1 MADAGGNLSIE
12 SLQDTSSFKSS
23 DTQIGGSVTAGVGF
37 AASGSYA
44 SNRVDGD
51 FASVVEQSRLDA
63 GDDGFTVRVQ
73 GNTDLKGAAIASSE
87 VAVKRGV
94 NTVTTGSLSVSDIEN
109 RSRYKATGVSLSGGF
124 SVADDDKAS
133 AAKKEGS
140 VGKEEGS
147 ASKAVEAAASNV
159 AGKGDAWSARNFGNS
174 VSAGAPGMS
183 VRKGSESS
191 VTHSGISGAAVTI
204 IDRNAQWE
212 RTGKTAE
219 QVLAMLDR
227 GARAADGAGGLTK
240 KWDGDELRRQVQ
252 AEAEIVAAFGQQA
265 GAAIE
270 RHAEQKRA
278 ELRQQIKATEDPEKI
293 KALQAQINEIN
304 TQERL
309 LNVAVGALGG
319 SGGVAA
325 LQAGLSEAADRM
337 RRYTIADSEKFAGIT
352 DEETMLDNK
361 SGESAGI
368 RGDGFK
374 TAGTRVVLD
383 KLCGDVN
390 ERCRTQLDA
399 NGKSVLDANGIPKL
413 ELDGD
418 GFVRFDRSKARM
430 TMAQFLESDLG
441 KEMSGPTGGNQGGPG
456 TLLGFP
462 YSPGGI
468 LDLAHEAYGGSHDFI
483 GGTLSGYYDEQGNAR
498 RGLTPVQDFIYETWT
513 AIALVP
519 ATPFAL
525 AEALPP
531 QAWKALDILLRMKR

>member
-1 MADAGGNLSIE
+1 
-12 SLQDTSSFKSS
+12 
-23 DTQIGGSVTAGVGF
+23 
-37 AASGSYA
+37 
-44 SNRVDGD
+44 
-51 FASVVEQSRLDA
+51 
-63 GDDGFTVRVQ
+63 
-73 GNTDLKGAAIASSE
+73 
-87 VAVKRGV
+87 
-94 NTVTTGSLSVSDIEN
+94 
-109 RSRYKATGVSLSGGF
+109 
-124 SVADDDKAS
+124 
-133 AAKKEGS
+133 
-140 VGKEEGS
+140 
-147 ASKAVEAAASNV
+147 
-159 AGKGDAWSARNFGNS
+159 
-174 VSAGAPGMS
+174 
-183 VRKGSESS
+183 
-191 VTHSGISGAAVTI
+191 
-204 IDRNAQWE
+204 
-212 RTGKTAE
+212 
-219 QVLAMLDR
+219 
-227 GARAADGAGGLTK
+227 
-240 KWDGDELRRQVQ
+240 
-252 AEAEIVAAFGQQA
+252 GQQA

-278 ELRQQIKATEDPEKI
+278 ELRQQIKATQDPEKI
-293 KALQAQINEIN
+293 EALQAQINEIN

-383 KLCGDVN
+383 KLCGEVN

-413 ELDGD
+413 ELDGN

-456 TLLGFP
+456 TVFGFP
-462 YSPGGI
+462 YSPGGL

-483 GGTLSGYYDEQGNAR
+483 GGTLSGFYDQEGNAR
-498 RGLTPVQDFIYETWT
+498 RGLTSFQKGMYDTWT
-513 AIALVP
+513 GIALLP

-525 AEALPP
+525 SEALPP
-531 QAWKALDILLRMKR
+531 QAWKALDMLLRMKR

>member
-1 MADAGGNLSIE
+1 MVRR
-12 SLQDTSSFKSS
+12 Q
-23 DTQIGGSVTAGVGF
+23 TAH
-37 AASGSYA
+37 
-44 SNRVDGD
+44 
-51 FASVVEQSRLDA
+51 
-63 GDDGFTVRVQ
+63 
-73 GNTDLKGAAIASSE
+73 
-87 VAVKRGV
+87 
-94 NTVTTGSLSVSDIEN
+94 
-109 RSRYKATGVSLSGGF
+109 
-124 SVADDDKAS
+124 
-133 AAKKEGS
+133 
-140 VGKEEGS
+140 
-147 ASKAVEAAASNV
+147 
-159 AGKGDAWSARNFGNS
+159 W
-174 VSAGAPGMS
+174 
-183 VRKGSESS
+183 
-191 VTHSGISGAAVTI
+191 
-204 IDRNAQWE
+204 
-212 RTGKTAE
+212 
-219 QVLAMLDR
+219 VLVMLDR
-227 GARAADGAGGLTK
+227 NVLSSAASSGLTK
-240 KWDGDELRRQVQ
+240 KWDADKLRRQVQ

-352 DEETMLDNK
+352 DGETTLDNK

-390 ERCRTQLDA
+390 ERCKIQRDA
-399 NGKSVLDANGIPKL
+399 NNQLILDENGIPKL
-413 ELDGD
+413 ELNGN
-418 GFVRFDRSKARM
+418 GRVQFDRKAAGM
-430 TMAQFLESDLG
+430 SLAQFLEDGKG
-441 KEMSGPTGGNQGGPG
+441 KEMAGPTGGNQGGPG
-456 TLLGFP
+456 TLLGFG

-468 LDLAHEAYGGSHDFI
+468 LDLAHEAYGGPHDFI
-483 GGTLSGYYDEQGNAR
+483 GGTLSGFYDEQGNAK
-498 RGLTPVQDFIYETWT
+498 RGLTPAQNFMYETWT
-513 AIALVP
+513 GIALVP

-525 AEALPP
+525 SEALPP